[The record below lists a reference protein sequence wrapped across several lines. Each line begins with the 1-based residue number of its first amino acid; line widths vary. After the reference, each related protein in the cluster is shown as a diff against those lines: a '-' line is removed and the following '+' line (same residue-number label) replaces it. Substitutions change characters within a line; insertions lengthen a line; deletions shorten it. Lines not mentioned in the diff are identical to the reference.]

1 MRRSAIGRSSMV
13 FTTSAN
19 DNGYTYVS
27 MGTPFKP
34 ATMTQGSSLTN
45 AKHVYLQKAGGGKNF
60 YDASDVIA
68 QKRRMAVGKNTTR
81 VTVPNGNPS
90 SNSNFVNNDVKSALA
105 KVRGGGAV
113 APPKKGLAAK
123 NGVATYTHNPVTRKV
138 GGI

>member
-1 MRRSAIGRSSMV
+1 MNPSPLGRSTLV
-13 FTTSAN
+13 FTSSARN
-19 DNGYTYVS
+19 NGYTYVT

-34 ATMTQGSSLTN
+34 ATMTQGAALTN
-45 AKHVYLQKAGGGKNF
+45 AKHTYLQKGGGGANF

-81 VTVPNGNPS
+81 ATVPNGQPS
-90 SNSNFVNNDVKSALA
+90 SNATMNSNDVKSALS

-123 NGVATYTHNPVTRKV
+123 SGTSTWTHNPVTRKV

>member
-1 MRRSAIGRSSMV
+1 MNPSPLGRSTLV
-13 FTTSAN
+13 FTSSARN
-19 DNGYTYVS
+19 NGYTNVT

-34 ATMTQGSSLTN
+34 ATMTQGGALTN
-45 AKHVYLQKAGGGKNF
+45 AKQVYLQKGGGGANF

-68 QKRRMAVGKNTTR
+68 QKRRMAIGKNTTR
-81 VTVPNGNPS
+81 VTVPMGQPS
-90 SNSNFVNNDVKSALA
+90 SNANFVQNDVKSALA

-123 NGVATYTHNPVTRKV
+123 SGVSTWTHNPVTRKV

>member
-19 DNGYTYVS
+19 NNKITYVS

-45 AKHVYLQKAGGGKNF
+45 AKAVYLQKAGGGKNF

-81 VTVPNGNPS
+81 VTVPNGQPS
-90 SNSNFVNNDVKSALA
+90 SNATANQNTVNSALA

-113 APPKKGLAAK
+113 VPPKVGLAAK
-123 NGVATYTHNPVTRKV
+123 GCAGRDC
-138 GGI
+138 

>member
-1 MRRSAIGRSSMV
+1 MV

-19 DNGYTYVS
+19 DNKITYVS

-45 AKHVYLQKAGGGKNF
+45 AKAVYLQKAGGGKNF

-81 VTVPNGNPS
+81 G
-90 SNSNFVNNDVKSALA
+90 
-105 KVRGGGAV
+105 RGGGA
-113 APPKKGLAAK
+113 L
-123 NGVATYTHNPVTRKV
+123 V
-138 GGI
+138 GCQGP

>member
-1 MRRSAIGRSSMV
+1 MNPSSLGRSTLV
-13 FTTSAN
+13 FTSSARN
-19 DNGYTYVS
+19 NGQTNVP

-34 ATMTQGSSLTN
+34 ATMNQGSVLTN
-45 AKHVYLQKAGGGKNF
+45 AKHVYLQKGGGGANF

-68 QKRRMAVGKNTTR
+68 QKRRMAIGKNTTR
-81 VTVPNGNPS
+81 VTVPMGQPS
-90 SNSNFVNNDVKSALA
+90 SNANFVQNDVKSALA

-123 NGVATYTHNPVTRKV
+123 SGVSTWTHNPVTRKV